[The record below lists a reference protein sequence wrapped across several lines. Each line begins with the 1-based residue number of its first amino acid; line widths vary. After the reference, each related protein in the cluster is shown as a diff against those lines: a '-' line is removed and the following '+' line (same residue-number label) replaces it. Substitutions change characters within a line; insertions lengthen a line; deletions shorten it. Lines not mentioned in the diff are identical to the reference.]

1 MIKVGQAGWLEKEKP
16 VAGAFDAI
24 IKPIAVAPCSSDTHA
39 MHGGIGEMNNV
50 ILGHEA
56 VGEVAEVGSS
66 VTKFKVGDRVIVPCV
81 TPSWQETALQRRG
94 INNGHDAG
102 LLWVALNI

>member
-1 MIKVGQAGWLEKEKP
+1 MKGYGMIKVGQAGWLEKEKP
-16 VAGAFDAI
+16 VAWPYDAI

-39 MHGGIGEMNNV
+39 MHGGTGEMNNV

-66 VTKFKVGDRVIVPCV
+66 VTKFKVGDRRIYMDLEC
-81 TPSWQETALQRRG
+81 LM
-94 INNGHDAG
+94 
-102 LLWVALNI
+102 LLSILDFVLVEHTV